1 MNQIRLEKAYNFRD
15 IGGYDTN
22 EGLVVKKGLLFRSDE
37 LSKLSEAD
45 IETIRKLNI
54 KTIIDYRSE
63 RERVNN
69 EDKPIPGAKVIYLD
83 PKADVAA
90 LASSDNK
97 HRLNSVPTRLQ
108 QNRPMT

>member
-1 MNQIRLEKAYNFRD
+1 MNQIRLDKAYNFRD
-15 IGGYDTN
+15 IGGYETN

-69 EDKPIPGAKVIYLD
+69 EDKPIPGAKVVYLD
-83 PKADVAA
+83 LRRMSRRWQVRIT
-90 LASSDNK
+90 SIC
-97 HRLNSVPTRLQ
+97 LNSVPTRLQ